1 MLSVNTEYWFVLQY
15 KVLADC
21 GPPITYDGVL
31 VQHVY
36 SNLANS
42 VERQALERV
51 GQIGRRNASMHCA
64 LSSLVGCAPGLGV
77 SYVGVNAFSSSTL
90 ALEVALPVLELLVA
104 DVARGTRMLC
114 GGIRPL
120 RVRHGRV
127 DRTVNHGR
135 QQTHAHE
142 NL

>member
-1 MLSVNTEYWFVLQY
+1 MLSVNAEYTVVLQY
-15 KVLADC
+15 SFGRLC

-51 GQIGRRNASMHCA
+51 CQIGRRNASVHCSM
-64 LSSLVGCAPGLGV
+64 SSLAGCAPGFGV
-77 SYVGVNAFSSSTL
+77 GYVGVNAFTSATH

-114 GGIRPL
+114 EGIRPL
-120 RVRHGRV
+120 GVRHGRV

-135 QQTHAHE
+135 QQAHAHE